1 MLLGAVW
8 DNLVLALARSKSIFE
23 TTQTGL
29 KYLKKYKFPEVSGLK
44 AKDTPSPVQCN
55 QLWGGN
61 QPAVTPRG
69 DPHLESQVAS
79 FKGLKEL
86 FPIGWA
92 AVSASGRVFAYRLL
106 LSPRFSIASQESN
119 TAYYK

>member
-8 DNLVLALARSKSIFE
+8 DNLVLAVVRDKPVFE
-23 TTQTGL
+23 TSWAGL
-29 KYLKKYKFPEVSGLK
+29 KYLKKYRFPEVSGLK
-44 AKDTPSPVQCN
+44 TKDTPSCN

-79 FKGLKEL
+79 FKRLEEL
-86 FPIGWA
+86 FPIGRA
-92 AVSASGRVFAYRLL
+92 VVSASGRVFVYWLL
-106 LSPRFSIASQESN
+106 L
-119 TAYYK
+119 